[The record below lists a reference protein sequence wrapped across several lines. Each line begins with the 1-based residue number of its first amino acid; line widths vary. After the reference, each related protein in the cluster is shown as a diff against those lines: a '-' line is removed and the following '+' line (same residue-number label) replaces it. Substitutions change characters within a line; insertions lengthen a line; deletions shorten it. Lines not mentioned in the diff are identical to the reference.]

1 MSKAELEKENRRLKE
16 KIEDLEQTIDNA
28 DDAYTDMEAA
38 WANERRKNENS
49 MGPLDDLLWAMKKDG
64 VLTPQLED
72 WLIKYRKGRLTDV
85 YGY

>member
-1 MSKAELEKENRRLKE
+1 MSKAELEQEVRHLKE

-28 DDAYTDMEAA
+28 DDAYTEMEAE

-49 MGPLDDLLWAMKKDG
+49 LGPLDDMLWAMQKDG

-72 WLIKYRKGRLTDV
+72 WLTKYQKGRLTDV